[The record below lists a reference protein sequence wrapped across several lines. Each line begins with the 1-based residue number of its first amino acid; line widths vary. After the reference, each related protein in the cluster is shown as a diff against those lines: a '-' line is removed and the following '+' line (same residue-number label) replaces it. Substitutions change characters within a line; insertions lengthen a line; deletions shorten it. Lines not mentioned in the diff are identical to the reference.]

1 MIDFLGKK
9 QFVPPIPAKM
19 LFKAGT
25 EEIMKFPIGVTTN
38 SMGEVLVGDTG
49 NHVVRVYNSEGK
61 YLRDIGKEVRFQCSH
76 KINNSLGLACD
87 KIDELFKTIL

>member
-1 MIDFLGKK
+1 MKNNKRSKLSRTMIDFLGKK

-19 LFKAGT
+19 LFKAGI

-61 YLRDIGKEVRFQCSH
+61 YLRDIGKEV
-76 KINNSLGLACD
+76 
-87 KIDELFKTIL
+87 